1 MGWNRKDWA
10 MCLKFVAQVLSYI
23 AAGVAGGALVSGCRN
38 AALFNL
44 C

>member
-1 MGWNRKDWA
+1 MGLNREDWA
-10 MCLKFVAQVLSYI
+10 KWLKVIAQVLSYI
-23 AAGVAGGALVSGCRN
+23 AAGVAGGALISGCRN